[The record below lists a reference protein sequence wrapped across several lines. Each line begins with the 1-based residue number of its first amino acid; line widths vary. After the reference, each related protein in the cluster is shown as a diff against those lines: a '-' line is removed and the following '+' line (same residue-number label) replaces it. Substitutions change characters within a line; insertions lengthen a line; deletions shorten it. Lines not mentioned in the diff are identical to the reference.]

1 MPRVFLNWIWLYKPQ
16 KPPLKKSLFISTEC
30 LFLQPVFQLSMSKI
44 YVRSYGWMAVLIIHL
59 YEESPRRIE
68 HEPPTV
74 FVFFPIRLGT
84 ADLIFADRWIDGDR
98 TPTALQVT
106 SAPAGPPYTQWD
118 ADRVCEFKWW
128 SHHGWPTPRRRY
140 LFLITKDTARLMMI
154 PSHIHTFI
162 HMLLFIFFIF
172 WQISVWTR

>member
-1 MPRVFLNWIWLYKPQ
+1 
-16 KPPLKKSLFISTEC
+16 
-30 LFLQPVFQLSMSKI
+30 MSKI

-106 SAPAGPPYTQWD
+106 SAPAGLPPIHSETLTAFANSND
-118 ADRVCEFKWW
+118 D
-128 SHHGWPTPRRRY
+128 
-140 LFLITKDTARLMMI
+140 LIMAGLPPEGGI
-154 PSHIHTFI
+154 YF
-162 HMLLFIFFIF
+162 
-172 WQISVWTR
+172 

>member
-1 MPRVFLNWIWLYKPQ
+1 
-16 KPPLKKSLFISTEC
+16 
-30 LFLQPVFQLSMSKI
+30 MSKI

-74 FVFFPIRLGT
+74 FVFFPILLGT

-118 ADRVCEFKWW
+118 ADRFCEFKWW
-128 SHHGWPTPRRRY
+128 SHHGLPPEGGIYFWSRKTPRGWWWFSHTFTHSY
-140 LFLITKDTARLMMI
+140 TCCFLLFLFYFLTDLRLD
-154 PSHIHTFI
+154 S
-162 HMLLFIFFIF
+162 
-172 WQISVWTR
+172 ISFLESGTVSSLTYFSYLSLPALVVLVGSTMHA